1 MSSIPA
7 LNSAITG
14 IMRGNN
20 GIRQNATEIAS
31 ADMMRNEPGRGL
43 ATPLVEMIAHQT
55 QVEASA
61 KVVKAVDE
69 MLGTLIDIRA

>member
-20 GIRQNATEIAS
+20 GIRQNAAEIAS
-31 ADMMRNEPGRGL
+31 TDMMHGKPGKNL
-43 ATPLVEMIAHQT
+43 ATPMVEMIGHQI
-55 QVEASA
+55 QAEASA

>member
-14 IMRGNN
+14 IMRGTN
-20 GIRQNATEIAS
+20 GVRHNAAEIAS
-31 ADMMRNEPGRGL
+31 ADTMRGEHGKDL
-43 ATPLVEMIAHQT
+43 ATPLVEMIGHRS

-61 KVVKAVDE
+61 KVVKTVDE

>member
-7 LNSAITG
+7 LHSAVTG
-14 IMRGNN
+14 IMRGVS
-20 GIRQNATEIAS
+20 GLRQDAAAVAS
-31 ADMMRNEPGRGL
+31 ADRLNNSASSDL
-43 ATPLVEMIAHQT
+43 ATPLVDAIGNRQ

-61 KVVKAVDE
+61 RLVKAVDE

>member
-7 LNSAITG
+7 LSSAISG
-14 IMRGNN
+14 IMRGTN
-20 GIRQNATEIAS
+20 GVRQSAAEIAS
-31 ADMMRNEPGRGL
+31 ADMLRGKPGKDL
-43 ATPLVEMIAHQT
+43 ATPMVEMIGHRT

-61 KVVKAVDE
+61 KVIKAIDE

>member
-14 IMRGNN
+14 IMRGTN
-20 GIRQNATEIAS
+20 GVRQNAAEIAS
-31 ADMMRNEPGRGL
+31 ADRMRGEPGSDL
-43 ATPLVEMIAHQT
+43 TTPLVEMIGHRT
-55 QVEASA
+55 QAQASA
-61 KVVKAVDE
+61 KVIQAVDQ